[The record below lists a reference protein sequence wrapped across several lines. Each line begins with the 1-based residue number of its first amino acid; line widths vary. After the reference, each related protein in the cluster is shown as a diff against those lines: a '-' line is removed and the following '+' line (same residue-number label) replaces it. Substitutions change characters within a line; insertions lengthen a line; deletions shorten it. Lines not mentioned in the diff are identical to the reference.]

1 MTKTVRIILRVINA
15 VLQIIIGSKNNED
28 KQEKETKK

>member
-1 MTKTVRIILRVINA
+1 VINA